1 MSDFTVVQ
9 SKEEILNTIEQK
21 LSEGFKASELS
32 VLSKSKL
39 HIDELHDSEV
49 NLTSTSGT
57 FSDKMAKLLTGEDGE
72 EIVLSYYHISDE
84 EKTRYKDAILDGKY
98 VVVAKKDTST
108 HEEVEDYNAAY
119 DPKPKPGVTHY
130 AEETHGPKS

>member
-21 LSEGFKASELS
+21 LSEGYKASELS

-57 FSDKMAKLLTGEDGE
+57 FSDKMAKL
-72 EIVLSYYHISDE
+72 
-84 EKTRYKDAILDGKY
+84 
-98 VVVAKKDTST
+98 
-108 HEEVEDYNAAY
+108 
-119 DPKPKPGVTHY
+119 
-130 AEETHGPKS
+130 